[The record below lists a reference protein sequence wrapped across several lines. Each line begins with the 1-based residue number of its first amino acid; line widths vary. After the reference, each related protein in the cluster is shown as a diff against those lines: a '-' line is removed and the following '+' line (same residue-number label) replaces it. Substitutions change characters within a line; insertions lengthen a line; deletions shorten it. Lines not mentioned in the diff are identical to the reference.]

1 MAASTVDLDLQRKI
15 RKLVG
20 PMNIPDHRKSQN
32 TPANYEWLYK
42 NIKTYNKDHP
52 NFPDAINALE
62 KILGLDK

>member
-1 MAASTVDLDLQRKI
+1 MSLFVDLELQKKI

-20 PMNIPDHRKSQN
+20 PMNIPAHRKSQN

-42 NIKTYNKDHP
+42 NIKTYNQDHP
-52 NFPDAINALE
+52 NFPHAMKHLE